1 MPYPE
6 IANDRIRDE
15 NGNPLTPSEVRAL
28 LGTEITGEQR
38 RLRHRRDA
46 RLTRRIAEIRA
57 SLGQEWATG
66 IGAGVQE
73 SIDEI
78 KAEDPT
84 DPFWA
89 DPSVD
94 NY

>member
-1 MPYPE
+1 MNST
-6 IANDRIRDE
+6 NDR
-15 NGNPLTPSEVRAL
+15 GLVRTDTA
-28 LGTEITGEQR
+28 EAAHQR
-38 RLRHRRDA
+38 RLRHRRVA

-66 IGAGVQE
+66 IVAGVQE

-78 KAEDPT
+78 QAEDPS

-89 DPSVD
+89 DPSVS